1 MIDDL
6 LDIRVFVSVA
16 TAGSQSAA
24 ARGLDM
30 SLAAVSKRLVAL
42 ERRLGVALVHRTTRS
57 QSLTTEGQAFLT
69 HCTHILRE
77 VQSAETL
84 IAVSQKRVS
93 GQLTIAAPQTFGR
106 LYLAPLV
113 AEFHHSHPDLDIRLL
128 LDDERGDLVGSGID
142 LSFRFGALADS
153 TLSVRPIA
161 PNYLMLCASPEYLR
175 LRGVPETAADL
186 IDHACIVRGTHAVQ
200 TWSLQVGGLVV
211 PISIRPRFVVSDG
224 EAAQLL
230 AQRGAGIYLAS
241 VWDVAQQLDV
251 GRLIPVLPQ
260 CALVDEPMQLV
271 FPQGRQIAPRLRHF
285 IEFAIE
291 RLRATRA
298 WERDWM
304 AATKQP
310 IIFGAPLKAPH
321 GKPSPTDAGAL
332 PGAPIDVAHRGPIL
346 NRTDRVISA

>member
-16 TAGSQSAA
+16 SAGSQSAA
-24 ARGLDM
+24 ARALDM

-42 ERRLGVALVHRTTRS
+42 ERRLGIALVHRTTRS
-57 QSLTTEGQAFLT
+57 QSLTAEGQAFLA
-69 HCTHILRE
+69 HCTRILYE

-113 AEFHHSHPDLDIRLL
+113 ADFHQNHPDLAIRLL
-128 LDDERGDLVGSGID
+128 LDDERGGLVGSGID

-153 TLSVRPIA
+153 TLSLRPIA

-175 LRGVPETAADL
+175 LRGAPRTAADL
-186 IDHACIVRGTHAVQ
+186 IDHACIVRGAHPVQ
-200 TWSLQVGGLVV
+200 TWPLQVGKRVV
-211 PISIRPRFVVSDG
+211 PIGIQPRFVVSDG
-224 EAAQLL
+224 EAARVL
-230 AQRGAGIYLAS
+230 AERGAGIYFAS
-241 VWDVAQQLDV
+241 VWDVARQLDL
-251 GRLIPVLPQ
+251 GRLVPVLPQ
-260 CALVDEPMQLV
+260 CAVVDEPMQLV
-271 FPQGRQIAPRLRHF
+271 FPHGRQIAPRVRHF
-285 IEFAIE
+285 VEFAIE

-304 AATKQP
+304 ATTRPQ
-310 IIFGAPLKAPH
+310 IL
-321 GKPSPTDAGAL
+321 AGAL
-332 PGAPIDVAHRGPIL
+332 LKVPRTTPSMDACAMVGALD
-346 NRTDRVISA
+346 